1 MLWSSNARRPA
12 TNLPRSLGP
21 ASDASEDEK
30 ALCQER
36 TAELSTLVNEF
47 ILRRTNTL
55 LSEHLPPKVGGLC
68 MSTLVWCC
76 CCSAAAAAGRRCCW
90 QVIP

>member
-1 MLWSSNARRPA
+1 M
-12 TNLPRSLGP
+12 
-21 ASDASEDEK
+21 

-55 LSEHLPPKVGGLC
+55 LSEHLPPKVRRLPVP
-68 MSTLVWCC
+68 VWPLRLPLMVELP
-76 CCSAAAAAGRRCCW
+76 A
-90 QVIP
+90 